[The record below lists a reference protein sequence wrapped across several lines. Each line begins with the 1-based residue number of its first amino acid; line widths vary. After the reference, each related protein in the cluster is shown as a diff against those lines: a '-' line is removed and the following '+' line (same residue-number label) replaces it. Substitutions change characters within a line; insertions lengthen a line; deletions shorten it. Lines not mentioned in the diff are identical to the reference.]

1 MEQELAIKL
10 QEGQIVFQIQVE
22 IPVAIADFCFAL
34 DPRPLL
40 VFVAGPVHLA
50 RAQMIRDKETRLL
63 LRKKGYKIL
72 ELATTTTATRK
83 ETSSTKKSKKHQEEN
98 RIDEEAD
105 AE

>member
-63 LRKKGYKIL
+63 LRKRGYGIL
-72 ELATTTTATRK
+72 ELSYGSYTD
-83 ETSSTKKSKKHQEEN
+83 KK
-98 RIDEEAD
+98 RDELYREILNGLGK
-105 AE
+105 

>member
-40 VFVAGPVHLA
+40 VFVAGAVHLA
-50 RAQMIRDKETRLL
+50 RAQMIRDKETRSY
-63 LRKKGYKIL
+63 LRKKGCKTL
-72 ELATTTTATRK
+72 ELAYDHYSDKKRDKLYQEIQETPRRK
-83 ETSSTKKSKKHQEEN
+83 
-98 RIDEEAD
+98 
-105 AE
+105 